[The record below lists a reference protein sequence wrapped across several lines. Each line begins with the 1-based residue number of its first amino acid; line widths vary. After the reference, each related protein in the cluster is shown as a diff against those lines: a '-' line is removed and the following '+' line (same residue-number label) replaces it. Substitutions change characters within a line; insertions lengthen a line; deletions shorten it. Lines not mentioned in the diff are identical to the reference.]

1 MESGAKA
8 LRPTYLN
15 LQQQHINLDHPARDN
30 SGAICIEQQ
39 LVDRLEQIKNRVDY
53 AEEHCACLTP
63 AKNLSQ
69 HCTLR
74 YDASCPGD
82 APLCLKCSEVCIVL
96 DAPSLPASNDGA

>member
-1 MESGAKA
+1 MKRQMVDPLEPAMNRGGLCGGALCMFDSG
-8 LRPTYLN
+8 
-15 LQQQHINLDHPARDN
+15 
-30 SGAICIEQQ
+30 
-39 LVDRLEQIKNRVDY
+39 
-53 AEEHCACLTP
+53 
-63 AKNLSQ
+63 KNLSQ